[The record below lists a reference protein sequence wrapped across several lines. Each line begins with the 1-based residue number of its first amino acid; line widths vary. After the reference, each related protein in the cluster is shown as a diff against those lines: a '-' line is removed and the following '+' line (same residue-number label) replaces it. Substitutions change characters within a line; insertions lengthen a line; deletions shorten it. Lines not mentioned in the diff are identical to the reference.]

1 MKASIFDKCW
11 LINDYCILTLIFFFT
26 IATKLHNHIFKY
38 IYFVKNK
45 VWKRLIKK
53 M

>member
-1 MKASIFDKCW
+1 MPGNCPDRQTDRQTDTVV
-11 LINDYCILTLIFFFT
+11 LIYK
-26 IATKLHNHIFKY
+26 IATKLHNHISKY

-45 VWKRLIKK
+45 VRKRLIKK